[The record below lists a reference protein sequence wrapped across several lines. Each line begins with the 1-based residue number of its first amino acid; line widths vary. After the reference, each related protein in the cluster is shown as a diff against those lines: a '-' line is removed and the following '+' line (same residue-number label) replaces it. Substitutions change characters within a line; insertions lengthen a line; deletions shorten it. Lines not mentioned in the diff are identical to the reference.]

1 MYPIGSK
8 GGLYYMYGLNAPE
21 TFGATTAS
29 PRLAT

>member
-8 GGLYYMYGLNAPE
+8 GGLYHMYGLNAPE
-21 TFGATTAS
+21 TFGVTTAS